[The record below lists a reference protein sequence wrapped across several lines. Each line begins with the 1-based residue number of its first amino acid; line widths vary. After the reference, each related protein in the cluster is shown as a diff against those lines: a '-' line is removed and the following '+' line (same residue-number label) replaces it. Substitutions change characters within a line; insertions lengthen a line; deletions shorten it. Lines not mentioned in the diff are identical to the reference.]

1 MKGWGRGEHTRQR
14 EQHVQRPQEKP
25 PPKVLKELNEGQRSS
40 SKTRSG
46 LPTSSDPRAVEAAK

>member
-25 PPKVLKELNEGQRSS
+25 PQGLKELNEGQRSS

-46 LPTSSDPRAVEAAK
+46 LPTSSDPRGVEAAK

>member
-1 MKGWGRGEHTRQR
+1 MCKDLRRS
-14 EQHVQRPQEKP
+14 P